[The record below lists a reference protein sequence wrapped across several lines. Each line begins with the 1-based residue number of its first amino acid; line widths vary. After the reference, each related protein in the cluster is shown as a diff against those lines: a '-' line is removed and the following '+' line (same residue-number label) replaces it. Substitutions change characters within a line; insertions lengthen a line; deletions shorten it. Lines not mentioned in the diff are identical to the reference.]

1 MRLVHSICLGMVSG
15 VFCAMFIA
23 CRSSKVTPS
32 AAENPYL
39 THYLDAASD
48 STENAGKR
56 KQFAAPAENLNKYR
70 MQEEVNP
77 EKEGTWGDFLR
88 NLLKYYWLNGK

>member
-1 MRLVHSICLGMVSG
+1 MRLVHSICMGMAAVS
-15 VFCAMFIA
+15 FCAVLIA
-23 CRSSKVTPS
+23 CRSSRVTPY

-39 THYLDAASD
+39 THYLDAVSD

-56 KQFAAPAENLNKYR
+56 KQSADPAENLNKYR
-70 MQEEVNP
+70 MHEEVNP